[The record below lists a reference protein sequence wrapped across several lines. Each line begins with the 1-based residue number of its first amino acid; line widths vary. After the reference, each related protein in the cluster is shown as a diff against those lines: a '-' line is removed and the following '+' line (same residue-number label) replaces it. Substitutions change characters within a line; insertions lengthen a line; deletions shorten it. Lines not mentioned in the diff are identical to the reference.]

1 MINLFHLR
9 HVDWLDSQLI
19 YHVLPRLG
27 QEGLIILA
35 PSSPYVCIGYHQNL
49 EQEVDL
55 DYCQAHHIPVFRREV
70 GGGAVFLDGNQI
82 FYQLVLHKNHP
93 LAGGSKADYY
103 QRMLQ
108 PVVDTYQELGID
120 ARFRPVNDII
130 TAEGRKIAGTGAA
143 EIKDHI
149 ILVGN
154 LIADFDYETM
164 TKVLKVPDEKFRD
177 KLFKSLTENLT
188 TIKREKG
195 RMPTWDEMAEPLIR
209 NYQKI
214 LGPLE
219 ESPVTEVIRQEV
231 EAVKHSYLSD
241 DWLLIKRRDEKH
253 RNIKIATDVNI
264 IQHMHKAPGGLMKAN
279 YELKD
284 EKIQSLSL
292 CGDYFCYPADVDR
305 QIERILEGRQLD
317 EAAGILEEYYR
328 QHAIETPGISPSDW
342 AKVISG

>member
-1 MINLFHLR
+1 
-9 HVDWLDSQLI
+9 
-19 YHVLPRLG
+19 
-27 QEGLIILA
+27 
-35 PSSPYVCIGYHQNL
+35 
-49 EQEVDL
+49 
-55 DYCQAHHIPVFRREV
+55 
-70 GGGAVFLDGNQI
+70 
-82 FYQLVLHKNHP
+82 
-93 LAGGSKADYY
+93 
-103 QRMLQ
+103 
-108 PVVDTYQELGID
+108 
-120 ARFRPVNDII
+120 
-130 TAEGRKIAGTGAA
+130 
-143 EIKDHI
+143 
-149 ILVGN
+149 
-154 LIADFDYETM
+154 
-164 TKVLKVPDEKFRD
+164 
-177 KLFKSLTENLT
+177 
-188 TIKREKG
+188 
-195 RMPTWDEMAEPLIR
+195 EPLIR